1 MRGAQFRPVVT
12 HFEWLTGYNSSTYR
26 PMASSWQGLHLA
38 STRDSKLAHEIEFS
52 GQPVQDG
59 AQSMKL
65 HIIQKEATRRVCVL
79 ANAINIIGITKL
91 LCRKKQIKQK
101 ITNNRLIKEKAGK
114 LWNSKCNILLLRYN
128 ELLVWEILFEATLE
142 CREACNLGLIYI
154 FSILLLFLANNN
166 LFY

>member
-1 MRGAQFRPVVT
+1 MSGAQFRPVVT

-38 STRDSKLAHEIEFS
+38 STRDSKLAHEIEVS

-59 AQSMKL
+59 ARSMKL

-114 LWNSKCNILLLRYN
+114 L
-128 ELLVWEILFEATLE
+128 
-142 CREACNLGLIYI
+142 
-154 FSILLLFLANNN
+154 
-166 LFY
+166 

>member
-38 STRDSKLAHEIEFS
+38 STRDSKLAHEIEVS

-79 ANAINIIGITKL
+79 SNAINIIGITKL
-91 LCRKKQIKQK
+91 LCRIKQIKQK

-114 LWNSKCNILLLRYN
+114 L
-128 ELLVWEILFEATLE
+128 
-142 CREACNLGLIYI
+142 
-154 FSILLLFLANNN
+154 
-166 LFY
+166 